1 MMPTASGAPEGIGLF
16 IPPLYEVILS
26 LLCLGVIAY
35 VVVTKVV
42 PTYLKVL
49 DERTEKIEGGLRRA
63 AEAEA
68 EITAERARAAAQI
81 EAATLEAAR
90 ARDEAR
96 DDAAAIVAEARRHA
110 NAEAERILGAAHAQI
125 AADTKAA
132 EVALRAD
139 VGALATGL
147 AERIVGE
154 TLKDSAVA
162 SRVVDRFLDELA
174 AAEAPAGGGKA

>member
-1 MMPTASGAPEGIGLF
+1 MITASGTPEGIGLF

-26 LLCLGVIAY
+26 LLCLAVIAF

-63 AEAEA
+63 AEAESQIA
-68 EITAERARAAAQI
+68 AERARAAAQI
-81 EAATLEAAR
+81 ADATARAAR

-96 DDAAAIVAEARRHA
+96 EDAAAIVAEARRTA
-110 NAEAERILGAAHAQI
+110 SVEAERILGAAQAQI

-132 EVALRAD
+132 ELALRAD
-139 VGALATGL
+139 VGALATQL

-174 AAEAPAGGGKA
+174 AAEVPTGGGKV

>member
-1 MMPTASGAPEGIGLF
+1 MPTASGAPEGIGLF

-63 AEAEA
+63 AEA